1 MTLYFSQQ
9 EIEVIEQLAS
19 GNWVIR
25 NIETGKI
32 SEVSNYYL
40 EKIYQDPR
48 LEQAKKLA
56 EELENGLYK

>member
-19 GNWVIR
+19 GNWIVR
-25 NIETGKI
+25 NLETGKV

-40 EKIYQDPR
+40 EKIYDDPR
-48 LEQAKKLA
+48 LKESKKLA
-56 EELENGLYK
+56 RELENGLF

>member
-19 GNWVIR
+19 GNWVVR
-25 NIETGKI
+25 NIDTGRI
-32 SEVSNYYL
+32 YEVSNYYL

-48 LEQAKKLA
+48 LQKSKKLA
-56 EELENGLYK
+56 EELENGLF